1 MEINHKLLEKIS
13 RLSALKIDSSE
24 ESQELKDY
32 LTKTLSY
39 FEQIREIDTKKNS
52 SFNQSSP
59 SSFETQKRSSD
70 NFYKE
75 GKTFRTGPSKTRP
88 FGKSSCDPVRNYE
101 LFQLN

>member
-39 FEQIREIDTKKNS
+39 FEQIREIDTKKTPALINPLQAPLRLRKDQVIT
-52 SFNQSSP
+52 FTKKEKLLEQAP
-59 SSFETQKRSSD
+59 QKQGHLV
-70 NFYKE
+70 KVPA
-75 GKTFRTGPSKTRP
+75 T
-88 FGKSSCDPVRNYE
+88 
-101 LFQLN
+101 L